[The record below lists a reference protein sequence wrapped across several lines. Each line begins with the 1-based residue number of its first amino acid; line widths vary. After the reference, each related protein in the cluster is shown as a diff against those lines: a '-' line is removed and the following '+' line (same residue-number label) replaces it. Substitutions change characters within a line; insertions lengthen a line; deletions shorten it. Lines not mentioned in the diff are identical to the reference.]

1 LPLDPFDKDISGP
14 GNEDHKHWATLG
26 EAWSIVCEISNL
38 KNTVTIALIVGTV
51 LFIIN
56 QLDVVLR
63 GEATWFVWFKVVLTY
78 FVPFGVSNIG
88 ILTVTKRDKN
98 QQ

>member
-1 LPLDPFDKDISGP
+1 MSIDPLDEDISRP
-14 GNEDHKHWATLG
+14 GNEDLKHWATPG
-26 EAWSIVCEISNL
+26 EALSIVCEVNNL
-38 KNTVTIALIVGTV
+38 KNTVTIAIIVGTV

-98 QQ
+98 QE